1 MILFDNS
8 GIIFSQMLKIFY
20 NNLIVAKIKKQKK
33 SGMLRRQ
40 KQKRHNKMI
49 RRQKT
54 MPKKKPQLQNSAQL
68 EQLLNALPTLAFE
81 PELDDFRMD
90 KARLMELMEN
100 DLSEP
105 NLLMELLSEEF
116 VSELDQRLSRLE
128 DAHAEKSIKHLLA
141 KATRQQLSDSSK
153 IQHLSNPVI
162 VAIFLKT
169 SFSLEGK
176 ELDLGGL
183 SGAMK
188 EFEQKNHEH
197 IKLLTE
203 KMEADEKNV
212 FDSVADEGVRLE
224 EEVEKS
230 VPPVNEEVYKKFLDL
245 VPLEK
250 LERIEEDLEVFLV
263 DYQPPNISEWDSG
276 MIKHFIGEWFLE
288 NANPLKEDLDSMRES
303 LLILFQF
310 LDREELLPNGVLD
323 QVSVFL
329 ENNTS

>member
-1 MILFDNS
+1 
-8 GIIFSQMLKIFY
+8 
-20 NNLIVAKIKKQKK
+20 VAKIKKQKK

-54 MPKKKPQLQNSAQL
+54 MPKRKPQLQNSAQL

-116 VSELDQRLSRLE
+116 VSEFDQRLSRLE
-128 DAHAEKSIKHLLA
+128 DAHAEKSIKHVLA
-141 KATRQQLSDSSK
+141 KATRQQLSDSST

-169 SFSLEGK
+169 CFSLEGQ
-176 ELDLGGL
+176 ELDLAGL
-183 SGAMK
+183 PLAMK
-188 EFEQKNHEH
+188 EFEKKNHEYL
-197 IKLLTE
+197 KLLTE
-203 KMEADEKNV
+203 QIQKGEIDETV
-212 FDSVADEGVRLE
+212 SVEDDDYNEKKKLE
-224 EEVEKS
+224 KKVS
-230 VPPVNEEVYKKFLDL
+230 PIDDDIYKKFMSQ
-245 VPLEK
+245 VPVEK
-250 LERIEEDLEVFLV
+250 QERTEEDLEVFLV
-263 DYQPPNISEWDSG
+263 DFQPPLFKDWETG
-276 MIKHFIGEWFLE
+276 MIKNFIEEWFLE

-303 LLILFQF
+303 LLSLFHF
-310 LDREELLPNGVLD
+310 LDRENLLPKSFFD
-323 QVSVFL
+323 KVSEFL
-329 ENNTS
+329 KK